1 MKYNILI
8 GGAAGQG
15 IDTLSALLER
25 ILKRKGYFIHSSK
38 DYMSRVRGGH
48 NFIQIRFGTEPVY
61 SHWPVL
67 DIIIALDRE
76 TADLHK
82 GRLRESGVIL
92 CDESIE
98 ADDSRV
104 LQIPMSRIG
113 REINNI
119 KASGSTAVGA
129 AIKLLG
135 ESMDFAEGVFG
146 QKFDGYNFESNFCA
160 FTKGYESV
168 ESIFKLDKPA
178 EDKHILING
187 NEAVALGALA
197 GGVGFFASYPMTPAT
212 SIMKYLSMKQS
223 YAGIVVE
230 QSEDEISAVNMTLGA
245 SYAGVRSMTATSGGG
260 FSLMVEGLSLQGITE
275 IPLVVVDSQ
284 RPGPSTGIATRT
296 EQSDLD
302 FVLTAGHGEFP
313 RMVIALRN
321 PEDAFYQTARALNIA
336 DKYRIL
342 VILLTDQYLA
352 DSSSAI
358 PPFDFGKIKID
369 RFIISKEELGKDDYK
384 SYKLTGNGVSPRII
398 PGKIEGIV
406 AMADSHEHNEY
417 GHISEAAE
425 IRSAMMKK
433 RMKKLE
439 ELANEI
445 QEPDF
450 FGYGAPALLLTGWG
464 STYGPLREAVEL
476 LQKDG
481 ISAGA
486 LIFGDLYPFPSKL
499 LKKYAGCAKMLV
511 NVEQNYTGQLARLIR
526 QETGITMDYSILN
539 YDGRQ
544 LSAYGIYERVTKE
557 VL

>member
-15 IDTLSALLER
+15 MDTLSALLEL
-25 ILKRKGYFIHSSK
+25 ILKRKGYFLHSSK

-48 NFIQIRFGTEPVY
+48 NFIQIRFGTEPIY

-67 DIIIALDRE
+67 DIIVALDSD
-76 TADLHK
+76 TVALHG
-82 GRLRESGVIL
+82 GRLGESGVIL
-92 CDESIE
+92 CDESINTE
-98 ADDSRV
+98 DRKI
-104 LQIPMSRIG
+104 LHIPISRIG
-113 REINNI
+113 KEINNN
-119 KASGSTAVGA
+119 KASGSAAVGA
-129 AIKLLG
+129 VIKLIG
-135 ESMDFAEGVFG
+135 ESMDHAAEVYKG
-146 QKFDGYNFESNFCA
+146 KFSGDNFEANFQA

-168 ESIFKLDKPA
+168 KKVFDMVKPLK
-178 EDKHILING
+178 DDHILING

-197 GGVGFFASYPMTPAT
+197 GGLGFFASYPMTPAT
-212 SIMKYLSMKQS
+212 SIMKYLSMKQAD
-223 YAGIVVE
+223 AGIVVE
-230 QSEDEISAVNMTLGA
+230 QTEDEISAVNMALGA

-275 IPLVVVDSQ
+275 VPLVVVNSQ

-313 RMVIALRN
+313 RMVIALKN

-336 DKYRIL
+336 DKYRML

-352 DSSSAI
+352 DTAYTI
-358 PPFDFGKIKID
+358 TPYDFGRITID
-369 RFIISKEELGKDDYK
+369 RYIISQEELGIEHYK
-384 SYKLTGNGVSPRII
+384 SYKLTENGISPRIV
-398 PGKIEGIV
+398 PGRIEGIV

-425 IRSAMMKK
+425 IRNAMMKK

-439 ELANEI
+439 GLAQEI

-450 FGYGAPALLLTGWG
+450 FGDEVPMLLLVGWG
-464 STYGPLREAVEL
+464 SMYGPLREAVEL

-486 LIFGDLYPFPSKL
+486 LLFGDLYPFPSKL
-499 LKKYAGCAKMLV
+499 IKKYAQCAKKLV

-526 QETGITMDYSILN
+526 QETGIVMDCSILN

-544 LSAYGIYERVTKE
+544 LSAHTIYEKVRKE